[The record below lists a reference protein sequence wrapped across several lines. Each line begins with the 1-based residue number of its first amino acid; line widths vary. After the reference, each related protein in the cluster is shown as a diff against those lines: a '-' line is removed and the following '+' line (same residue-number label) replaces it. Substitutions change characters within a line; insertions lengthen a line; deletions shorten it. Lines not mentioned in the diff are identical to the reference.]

1 LQEELTCMLKKTKNH
16 DVFGLIRFVITLIVL
31 AFLAYVDIHEAE
43 AIPNAVYLL
52 IGGLNGVDAY
62 KLYND
67 VKRGYDKDDNK

>member
-1 LQEELTCMLKKTKNH
+1 MSKKIKSY
-16 DVFGLIRFVITLIVL
+16 DIYGLVRFLATLILL